1 MNSRVWI
8 KKALTSILSVSI
20 IATYTMVAFAA
31 PSKTI
36 GEITVSGKNVTVNG
50 EVAQNGRT
58 LFTASSIATTN
69 DSSASV
75 SLNTGGK
82 LEIAPNTSITA
93 DSNETFTLFK
103 GKVTSFSE
111 TSINVV
117 ANGKTTKLNRGES
130 STINP
135 DDERD
140 STGKCI
146 DKDGDGKL
154 ECDDASGSAWWIW
167 TLVFGG
173 AAAGI
178 VIAALSDNNRV
189 SLGGGTTVVSPI
201 R

>member
-8 KKALTSILSVSI
+8 KKTLTSILSVSI

-50 EVAQNGRT
+50 ETTQNGRT
-58 LFTASSIATTN
+58 LFSASSIATTN

-75 SLNTGGK
+75 SLNNGGN

-93 DSNETFTLFK
+93 DSNETFTLLK

-111 TSINVV
+111 GNINIVS
-117 ANGKTTKLNRGES
+117 NGKTTKLNRGES
-130 STINP
+130 TTVNP

-189 SLGGGTTVVSPI
+189 SLGGGTTVVSPT